1 MHIDARLLAKQ
12 FPGALVAPVFTD
24 LDGQAHQRELPL
36 SVLEY
41 NALEADWQQFLADAA
56 AGLITKENFESRVR
70 PIVEGTGW
78 PADRV
83 LALPNELFWAVMS
96 GFFASPTAEGQPP
109 VAEATTPASAATTTP
124 AASPQG

>member
-1 MHIDARLLAKQ
+1 MHIDARLLAQ
-12 FPGALVAPVFTD
+12 QYPGALAAPAFTD
-24 LDGQAHQRELPL
+24 LDGQAYQRAQPL

-56 AGLITKENFESRVR
+56 AGLITKENFEPRVR

-83 LALPNELFWAVMS
+83 LALPNDLFWAVMS

-109 VAEATTPASAATTTP
+109 ATTMPAAIAATMPTTAGSPP
-124 AASPQG
+124 A